1 MNTEHL
7 IPRAAS
13 ACALAACC
21 ALSAAALSGCS
32 ADAEQDTAQP
42 AAQTQTTAEETQ
54 QESITAHGSSY
65 EKAETVSVTTTLSGE
80 TTAIAVD
87 EWLKNPS
94 GLDVIDDVS
103 TLQQIASDDKAITFT
118 QDGQKLTWQ
127 ANGQDVHYSGITN
140 EELPFSIEYTYKLD
154 GTEVDPATLSNATG
168 HLEVAINYRN
178 NTSGTVSAGG
188 STHSVKQPYAM
199 ASLVSFDA
207 EHAKNVKVDNGQVMD
222 QDGSFIAAGLAMPG
236 LADSLGLADMV
247 DLPESVTIEADV
259 TGFDMPSITTMASNQ
274 VLSMM
279 DESGTTDISSS
290 VNDLFSQVDS
300 IKQATEQLSQGTS
313 AIDQALSTIS
323 EGQGKLNSAFP
334 NATDGLGKLATA
346 SEGVTQLIGGA
357 NQALEADTAAQ
368 SQISEQIASL
378 KSQIDALKAISTNGM
393 DDAQK
398 EALAKS
404 IADLGQTASQLE
416 QSLAAS
422 QQATGTAGAM
432 LSKASEASSQVS
444 SGLSSVAEGLKQI
457 QSGYEQLAQA
467 TGKVSE
473 AASQLSQGTAQM
485 SEGVQ
490 QAIEQARGSIDEKID
505 LVSALS
511 DYAERQGAFCG
522 NASSMPASTT
532 FVVTAKADA

>member
-7 IPRAAS
+7 IPRAAG

-21 ALSAAALSGCS
+21 AFSAAALSGCS
-32 ADAEQDTAQP
+32 SNAEQGTAQP
-42 AAQTQTTAEETQ
+42 AVQTQTAEEPQ
-54 QESITAHGSSY
+54 QESITAHGSTY
-65 EKAETVSVTTTLSGE
+65 EKAETVSVTTTLSGS
-80 TTAIAVD
+80 TTAVAVD

-103 TLQQIASDDKAITFT
+103 TLQQITADDKAITFT
-118 QDGQKLTWQ
+118 QEGEKLTWK
-127 ANGQDVHYSGITN
+127 AKGQDVHYTGITN
-140 EELPFSIEYTYKLD
+140 KELPFSIEYTYKLD
-154 GTEVDPATLSNATG
+154 GNEVDPTTLNNVTG
-168 HLEVAINYRN
+168 HLEVAINYCN

-222 QDGSFIAAGLAMPG
+222 QDGSFIAAGIAMPG
-236 LADSLGLADMV
+236 LADSLGLTDMM

-279 DESGTTDISSS
+279 DESGSGDISSS

-313 AIDQALSTIS
+313 AIDQALSTIN
-323 EGQGKLNSAFP
+323 EGQGKLNAAFP
-334 NATDGLGKLATA
+334 NATDGLGKLSAA
-346 SEGVTQLIGGA
+346 ADGVTQLIDGA
-357 NQALEADTAAQ
+357 NQALEADTATQ
-368 SQISEQIASL
+368 GQIGEQIAYL
-378 KSQIDALKAISTNGM
+378 KSQIDGLKAISTDGM

-404 IADLGQTASQLE
+404 IADLEQTASQLE
-416 QSLAAS
+416 QALATS
-422 QQATGTAGAM
+422 QQATGTATTM
-432 LSKASEASSQVS
+432 LGKASEASSQVS
-444 SGLSSVAEGLKQI
+444 SGLTSVAEGLKQI

-485 SEGVQ
+485 SEGAQ
-490 QAIEQARGSIDEKID
+490 QAIDQARGSIDEKID

-511 DYAERQGAFCG
+511 DYAKQQGAFCG
-522 NASSMPASTT
+522 NASNMPAATT